1 MDKIAKA
8 VPMSP
13 ARKMLMETLAGHM
26 ALLRETHPK
35 KAAMPVTK
43 KARQCV
49 TLSLRQAERMR
60 LAA

>member
-1 MDKIAKA
+1 
-8 VPMSP
+8 MSP